1 MAEAFAVVGIITGIG
16 QLADLTAKI
25 LHRVKEFQTKLQE
38 FLSTRK
44 AALLAKI
51 LEKKAF
57 DKDLEAETKTA
68 LDEFKNLF
76 K

>member
-1 MAEAFAVVGIITGIG
+1 MPVELQSAVLFAVQRGYLDAV
-16 QLADLTAKI
+16 AVD
-25 LHRVKEFQTKLQE
+25 RVKEFQTKLQE
-38 FLSTRK
+38 FLTTRK

-57 DKDLEAETKTA
+57 DKDLEAETKAA
-68 LDEFKNLF
+68 LDEFQTIF